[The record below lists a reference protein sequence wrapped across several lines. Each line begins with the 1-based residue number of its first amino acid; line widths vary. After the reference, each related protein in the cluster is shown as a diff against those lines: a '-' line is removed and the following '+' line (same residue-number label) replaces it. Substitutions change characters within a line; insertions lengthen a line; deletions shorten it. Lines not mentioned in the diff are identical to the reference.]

1 VLRNESDHSR
11 SRASTKM
18 GTRAVAGPNE
28 SNPTQLVFTT
38 ELRPVPRTRRP
49 FLIST
54 PPEDSAKTRTT
65 HQNPSER
72 LLLPACQWRASRPFE
87 LDQPESWWQNRY
99 AWFHRFHTVFATRR
113 KRILFPSNR
122 EWRCFWHTFDF
133 KSRPRQGR
141 EPDWDLH
148 HSCRPLAKADG
159 PADAECLGARTLRGE
174 PELPTHTRDW

>member
-49 FLIST
+49 LLIST
-54 PPEDSAKTRTT
+54 PPEDSEQTRNT

-72 LLLPACQWRASRPFE
+72 LLLPACQRRASRP
-87 LDQPESWWQNRY
+87 
-99 AWFHRFHTVFATRR
+99 
-113 KRILFPSNR
+113 SNP
-122 EWRCFWHTFDF
+122 TN
-133 KSRPRQGR
+133 P
-141 EPDWDLH
+141 
-148 HSCRPLAKADG
+148 KAG
-159 PADAECLGARTLRGE
+159 
-174 PELPTHTRDW
+174 